1 MLESFDNYQLLSK
14 IATGGMAEI
23 FLAKHKNS
31 PVNSMPIAIKKILRQ
46 YSSNNQLIK
55 MFLSEARIICNIN
68 HENIVKIYDFGKYD
82 DQYFI
87 AMEYVFGQN
96 LGSLY
101 NKLQEKKMRLPDNLI
116 LEIAISVL
124 NGLDHAHNTKDK
136 NGIFLNVVHL
146 DMNPNNILLSYDGK
160 VKVVD
165 FGIASANYTRKMKGS
180 LESIQG
186 TYGYLSPEQC
196 LEKNVD
202 RRSDIF
208 SLGVILYELM
218 TNEPLFKHLE
228 NDASV
233 LNAILNK
240 PIPEIEDVAPGIDTR
255 MADIIMRALSKDP
268 DQRYDTAAEMR
279 LDLQKVY
286 NSLEFNPDGD
296 TLPMI
301 LKKIFPSHY
310 IKMTKVLE
318 RAQTEYL
325 MDELFRDIGDL
336 EELDLKEKMRIKKE
350 TEEERKKK
358 EKKHLS
364 APLILG
370 GALVFSL
377 LILGVMALFSM
388 KSEVKMETV
397 SVFSQP
403 PEAEIFINGVET
415 GKVTPTELVLESG
428 KTYVIEFRKDNFIG
442 GMNFVP
448 SEKNREIRM
457 KLIEQ

>member
-46 YSSNNQLIK
+46 YSSNTQLIK

-68 HENIVKIYDFGKYD
+68 HENIVKIYDFGKYEE
-82 DQYFI
+82 QYFI

-96 LGSLY
+96 LGLLH
-101 NKLQEKKMRLPDNLI
+101 NKLQEKKMKLADNLI

-146 DMNPNNILLSYDGK
+146 DMNPNNILLSYSGK
-160 VKVVD
+160 IKVVD
-165 FGIASANYTRKMKGS
+165 FGIASANYTRKMKDS
-180 LESIQG
+180 LQSIQG

-196 LEKNVD
+196 LEKSLD

-208 SLGVILYELM
+208 SLGVILYELF
-218 TNEPLFKHLE
+218 TNQPLFKHLE
-228 NDASV
+228 NDAAV

-240 PIPEIEDVAPGIDTR
+240 PIPEIEDVVPGIDTR
-255 MADIIMRALSKDP
+255 IADIIMRALSRDP
-268 DQRYDTAAEMR
+268 DQRYSTADEMKR
-279 LDLQKVY
+279 DLQRVY
-286 NSLEFNPDGD
+286 NSLEFNPDAD
-296 TLPMI
+296 TLPII
-301 LKKIFPSHY
+301 LKKLFPAHFV
-310 IKMTKVLE
+310 KMTKVLE

-336 EELDLKEKMRIKKE
+336 EELDLKEKMRIKE
-350 TEEERKKK
+350 EQEEERKKR
-358 EKKHLS
+358 EKKPVS
-364 APLILG
+364 ATAIIG
-370 GALVFSL
+370 IALVFAL
-377 LILGVMALFSM
+377 VILGVFAFLSRT
-388 KSEVKMETV
+388 SETKMETV

-403 PEAEIFINGVET
+403 PGAKIFINGENT
-415 GKVTPTELVLESG
+415 GEITPAELNLESG
-428 KTYVIEFRKDNFIG
+428 KAYIIEFKKDNFIG
-442 GMNFVP
+442 GMTFVP
-448 SEKNREIRM
+448 SESNREVRM
-457 KLIEQ
+457 ILKER

>member
-31 PVNSMPIAIKKILRQ
+31 PVNSMPIAIKKILKQ
-46 YSSNNQLIK
+46 YSTNTQLIK

-68 HENIVKIYDFGKYD
+68 HDNIVKIYDFGKYE

-96 LGSLY
+96 LGSLH
-101 NKLQEKKMRLPDNLI
+101 NKLQEKKIRLSDNII

-146 DMNPNNILLSYDGK
+146 DMNPNNILLSYSGK

-165 FGIASANYTRKMKGS
+165 FGIASANYTRKMKS
-180 LESIQG
+180 NLQSIQG

-196 LEKNVD
+196 LEKNID

-208 SLGVILYELM
+208 SLGVIMYELF
-218 TNEPLFKHLE
+218 TNKPLFKHLE

-240 PIPEIEDVAPGIDTR
+240 PVPEIEDEVPGIDTR
-255 MADIIMRALSKDP
+255 IADIIMRALDKDP
-268 DQRYDTAAEMR
+268 DQRYSTAGEMKQ
-279 LDLQKVY
+279 DLQKVY
-286 NSLEFNPDGD
+286 NSLEFNPEAD
-296 TLPMI
+296 TVPVI
-301 LKKIFPSHY
+301 LKKLFPAHFV
-310 IKMTKVLE
+310 KMTKVLE

-325 MDELFRDIGDL
+325 MDELFKDIGDL
-336 EELDLKEKMRIKKE
+336 EELDLKEKMRVQKE
-350 TEEERKKK
+350 QEEEKQKK
-358 EKKHLS
+358 EKKSVSS
-364 APLILG
+364 ATVIGISVVIALIIVS
-370 GALVFSL
+370 VFAFIS
-377 LILGVMALFSM
+377 F
-388 KSEVKMETV
+388 KPETKTENI

-403 PEAEIFINGVET
+403 PGAFIFINGINT
-415 GKVTPTELVLESG
+415 GEMTPTEITLDSG
-428 KTYVIEFRKDNFIG
+428 KTYTIEFKKDNFMG

-448 SEKNREIRM
+448 SENNREIRM
-457 KLIEQ
+457 VLKER

>member
-31 PVNSMPIAIKKILRQ
+31 PVNSMPIAIKKILKQ
-46 YSSNNQLIK
+46 YSSNTKLVK

-68 HENIVKIYDFGKYD
+68 HDNIVKIYDFGKYEE
-82 DQYFI
+82 QYFI

-96 LGSLY
+96 LGLLL
-101 NKLQEKKMRLPDNLI
+101 NKLQEKGKTLPVNLV

-124 NGLDHAHNTKDK
+124 NALDHAHNTKDK
-136 NGIFLNVVHL
+136 NGLFLNVVHL

-160 VKVVD
+160 IKVVD
-165 FGIASANYTRKMKGS
+165 FGIASANYTRKIKDT
-180 LESIQG
+180 LQNIQG

-208 SLGVILYELM
+208 SLGVILYEMM
-218 TNEPLFKHLE
+218 TNAPLYKHLE
-228 NDASV
+228 NDAAV

-240 PIPEIEDVAPGIDTR
+240 PITEIEDLVPGIDTR
-255 MADIIMRALSKDP
+255 LADIIMRSLSKDP
-268 DQRYDTAAEMR
+268 DQRYDTAAEMKE
-279 LDLQKVY
+279 DLQSVY
-286 NSLEFNPDGD
+286 NSLEFNPEAD
-296 TLPMI
+296 TLPQL

-310 IKMTKVLE
+310 IKMTKILE

-325 MDELFRDIGDL
+325 MDELFKDIGDL

-350 TEEERKKK
+350 EDEKKK
-358 EKKHLS
+358 YSKQIS
-364 APLILG
+364 TPMVLG
-370 GALVFSL
+370 GAVL
-377 LILGVMALFSM
+377 LSIVILAMMALFSM
-388 KSEVKMETV
+388 KPEVKMEQV
-397 SVFSQP
+397 SIFSHP
-403 PEAEIFINGVET
+403 SGAEIFINGVET
-415 GKVTPTELVLESG
+415 GKTTPSQIQLESG
-428 KTYVIEFRKDNFIG
+428 RTYVIEFKKDDYIG

-448 SEKNREIRM
+448 SERNREVRM
-457 KLIEQ
+457 KLKQR